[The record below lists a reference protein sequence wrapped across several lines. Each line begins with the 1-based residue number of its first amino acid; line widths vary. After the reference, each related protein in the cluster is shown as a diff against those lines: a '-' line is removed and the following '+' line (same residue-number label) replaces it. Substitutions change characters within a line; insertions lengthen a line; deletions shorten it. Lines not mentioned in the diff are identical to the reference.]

1 MNRIHD
7 IYRPAEERTRD
18 WCEVERMLSKAEAH
32 DQTERCQ
39 NCGIPFCHGAGCPLG
54 NLVPDQ
60 NCASGAS
67 LVVHA
72 LASGKSLEI

>member
-1 MNRIHD
+1 MTMKRIHD

-18 WCEVERMLSKAEAH
+18 WREVERMLSTAEAH

-39 NCGIPFCHGAGCPLG
+39 NCGIQFCHGAGCPLG

-60 NCASGAS
+60 NCA
-67 LVVHA
+67 VVRRSSSA
-72 LASGKSLEI
+72 PSPAAKV

>member
-1 MNRIHD
+1 MTMNRIHD

-18 WCEVERMLSKAEAH
+18 WREVERMLSKAEAH

-60 NCASGAS
+60 NCAVARGDFRRAS
-67 LVVHA
+67 PAAKV
-72 LASGKSLEI
+72 